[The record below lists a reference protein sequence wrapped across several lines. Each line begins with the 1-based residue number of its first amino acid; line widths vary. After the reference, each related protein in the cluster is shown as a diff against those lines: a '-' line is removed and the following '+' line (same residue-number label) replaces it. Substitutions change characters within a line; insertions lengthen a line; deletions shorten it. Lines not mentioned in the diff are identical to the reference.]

1 MKINITY
8 EATDTLH
15 VEVYDHTT
23 LEKIEWEGISTIR
36 QAIRKTKGWMRMFDK
51 GDQLTAVIWSGTTGE
66 VLVELSA

>member
-15 VEVYDHTT
+15 IEVYNRTT
-23 LEKIEWEGISTIR
+23 LERIEWDGPSTIR
-36 QAIRKTKGWMRMFDK
+36 YAIRKAKRWMRTFDK